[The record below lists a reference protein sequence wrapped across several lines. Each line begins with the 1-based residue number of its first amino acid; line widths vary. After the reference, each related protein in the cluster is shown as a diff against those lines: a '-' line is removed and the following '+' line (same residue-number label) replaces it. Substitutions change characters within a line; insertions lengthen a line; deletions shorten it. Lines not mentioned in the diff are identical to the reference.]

1 MKPLVV
7 YYSRSGTTKKVAEAI
22 AQALGCDIEELVDTQ
37 KRSGLSG
44 WIRSGRQ
51 ALKEELTTLE
61 PLKKDLSQYDLVIIG
76 GPVWAYTMSVPIR
89 TFIIQNKDRMKD
101 VAFFFTSGGKDNE
114 PKIFPAMEQLCSKT
128 PRATLGLRTV
138 EVKKDQHKEKVQVF
152 AKALVPRTPETT
164 MAIPQNL

>member
-7 YYSRSGTTKKVAEAI
+7 YYSRSGITKKVAIEL

-37 KRSGLSG
+37 KRSGLFG

-51 ALKEELTTLE
+51 AMKEKLTTLQ
-61 PLKKDLSQYDLVIIG
+61 PLKKDITQYDIVIVG
-76 GPVWAYTMSVPIR
+76 GPIWASKMSVPVR
-89 TFIIQNKDRMKD
+89 TFIAQNKDKMKE

-114 PKIFPAMEQLCSKT
+114 PKIFPAMEQFCGKR

-138 EVKKDQHKEKVQVF
+138 EVKKDQYKEKVQAF
-152 AKALVPRTPETT
+152 AKALTPSN
-164 MAIPQNL
+164 P